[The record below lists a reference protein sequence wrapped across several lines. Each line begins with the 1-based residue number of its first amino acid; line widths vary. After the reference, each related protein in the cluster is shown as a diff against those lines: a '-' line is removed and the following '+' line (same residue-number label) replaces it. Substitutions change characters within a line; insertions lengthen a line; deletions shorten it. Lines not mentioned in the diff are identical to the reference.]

1 MDKAT
6 EIFYNQGILGAVAV
20 IFLTALIVVG
30 KMLIKEKDA
39 RIKDLQER
47 LEEKRNETHQTFM
60 DYLSTV
66 HTLVENS
73 TRTVE
78 KFAEIVAPL
87 KTFLEILIS
96 KKPGL

>member
-1 MDKAT
+1 MEKAT
-6 EIFYNQGILGAVAV
+6 EIFLNQGVIGAVAV
-20 IFLTALIVVG
+20 IFLVALIFVF
-30 KMLIKEKDA
+30 KLLLKEKDL
-39 RIKDLQER
+39 RIKELQDRLFER
-47 LEEKRNETHQTFM
+47 KDETHQTFL

-87 KTFLEILIS
+87 KAFLEVLIS
-96 KKPGL
+96 KK